1 MFGIDFFEVRQSI
14 QAYADRQVR
23 VWAGIAFMIL
33 AMAAI
38 QYEEFIAPEVSRIS
52 DTFGTAATDM
62 GRRLS
67 SFTL

>member
-1 MFGIDFFEVRQSI
+1 MFGIVYSDVAQSI
-14 QAYADRQVR
+14 KALWDAQVR
-23 VWAGIAFMIL
+23 VWAGLAFMIL

-62 GRRLS
+62 GRRIS
-67 SFTL
+67 SLTL